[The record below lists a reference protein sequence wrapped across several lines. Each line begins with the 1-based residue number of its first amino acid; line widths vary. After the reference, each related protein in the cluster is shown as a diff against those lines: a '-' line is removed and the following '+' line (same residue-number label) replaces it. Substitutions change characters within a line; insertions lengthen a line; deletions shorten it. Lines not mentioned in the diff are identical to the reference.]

1 MNNTIKN
8 NPSLLAALRQLR
20 PNRRLT
26 VTEARTVV
34 ERQAACFLRLVGG
47 PTPVSLDALD
57 QLPRLRLE
65 PDEDMPV
72 SGSSHWNGSDWIISV
87 NAAEP
92 ARRQRYTA
100 FHELHHVIEHPYR
113 RFARDGQA
121 EVLADQ
127 FSACVLMPR
136 RAVTRAWCNGNQ
148 SIARLA
154 DRFEVSEE
162 AIRIRLIKL
171 GLLDGTR
178 HDCRRRS
185 GQPTVTTGGI
195 R

>member
-1 MNNTIKN
+1 MNYITKN
-8 NPSLLAALRQLR
+8 NPSLLAALRHLR

-26 VTEARTVV
+26 MTEAGTVV
-34 ERQAACFLRLVGG
+34 ERQAACFLRAVGG
-47 PTPVSLDALD
+47 TTPVSLDALD
-57 QLPRLRLE
+57 QLPRLRLM
-65 PDEDMPV
+65 PDDDMPV

-87 NAAEP
+87 NAGEP

-113 RFARDGQA
+113 RFVGDGQA

-136 RAVTRAWCNGNQ
+136 RAITRAWCTGNQ
-148 SIARLA
+148 SIQRLA
-154 DRFEVSEE
+154 DRFEVSED
-162 AIRIRLIKL
+162 AMRIRLIKL

-185 GQPTVTTGGI
+185 GQPVVTPGGT